1 MGELWVPLWPSG
13 PVLAP
18 RPAPD
23 LSAPE
28 WPGLCAGKGRV
39 AERQRTRSGRQ
50 NVQAPDQREPR
61 TPHLCPPP
69 RKFAAENSGTPHPPA
84 LPHCPPGEDANLEY
98 LLTVFMGCAFRLVGI
113 IFGTVV
119 SCDASHINFLVLG
132 LACCSEL
139 WLGPPFDIPPR
150 PLSDSLPVLT
160 SAGLLEWGMLSLGGP
175 ENLIASSGS

>member
-1 MGELWVPLWPSG
+1 MGAPVALWARSG
-13 PVLAP
+13 PEACT
-18 RPAPD
+18 RPVRP
-23 LSAPE
+23 
-28 WPGLCAGKGRV
+28 RV
-39 AERQRTRSGRQ
+39 AWALRWEGEGGGAPADEVWKAERAGTRPEGTQ
-50 NVQAPDQREPR
+50 D
-61 TPHLCPPP
+61 PHLCPPP

-132 LACCSEL
+132 LTCCSEL